1 MAELLSLAEPV
12 EPVLATTPG
21 AAVYQRFEREPDVLA
36 IAVVDAAGRPVGI
49 VERNTFF
56 LRMAAEYGRALY
68 AQRPIAMLMNAE
80 PLIVEA
86 GVGLMAFTGQVLAER
101 PSELLQGF
109 IVAQEGRY
117 AGIGSALSLLQATS
131 RANRAHALEM
141 TTLAET
147 LRAAQVEA
155 QAALQAKSQF
165 LAVMSHEIRTP
176 LNGVLGVAE
185 IMARRLGQSG
195 VKPAHLQ
202 PYVQT
207 ILDSGET
214 LLRLLTDAL
223 DFSRADAGQLELEQQ
238 PFCIPALLDDV
249 ANLWSARAGE
259 KALDFPV
266 TYRGPPGLWALGDA
280 VRLKQVFN
288 NLVGNALKFTDRG
301 GVSVHLE
308 AERDDIYVRLRAR
321 VADTGPGVDAA
332 RLDSIFQ
339 PFVQEEAG
347 RAKGGTGL
355 GLSICREL
363 IERMD
368 GRIDACSAPGEGL
381 TVTFGT
387 TLFHVE
393 NQAGEAAKAK
403 LDEPVLPPLHVLI
416 ADDNATNRLVAE
428 TLCSMF
434 GCTSRSVEN
443 GAEALD
449 AIGAGAFDLV
459 LMDIKMP
466 VMDGLQAIGHIRRLP
481 GAAAGLP
488 TLALTANADPWDAAD
503 YIKAGFDGVVEK
515 PIKPDHLLRAM
526 GQAVAAH
533 KESSSEGL
541 AGARSLRA

>member
-21 AAVYQRFEREPDVLA
+21 AAVYQRFEQEPDVLA

-80 PLIVEA
+80 PLIVEG

-109 IVAQEGRY
+109 IVAQDGRY

-131 RANRAHALEM
+131 RANHAHALEM
-141 TTLAET
+141 TTLADT

-185 IMARRLGQSG
+185 IMARRLGQRG

-238 PFCIPALLDDV
+238 PFCIAALLDDV
-249 ANLWSARAGE
+249 ASLWSARAGE

-266 TYRGPPGLWALGDA
+266 VYQGPAGLRALGDA

-288 NLVGNALKFTDRG
+288 NLIGNALKFTDRG
-301 GVSVHLE
+301 EVSVRLE
-308 AERDDIYVRLRAR
+308 AEREGLYVRLRAR

-332 RLDSIFQ
+332 RLNSIFQ

-381 TVTFGT
+381 TVTFET
-387 TLFHVE
+387 TLFHVQ
-393 NQAGEAAKAK
+393 NQTVAPPKARPE
-403 LDEPVLPPLHVLI
+403 EPVLRPLHVLI

-434 GCTSRSVEN
+434 GCTSQSVEN
-443 GAEALD
+443 GAEALE
-449 AIGAGAFDLV
+449 AVGGGAFDLI

-466 VMDGLQAIGHIRRLP
+466 VMDGLEAVGHIRRLP

-488 TLALTANADPWDAAD
+488 MLALTANADPWDAAD
-503 YIKAGFDGVVEK
+503 YIEAGFDGVVEK
-515 PIKPDHLLRAM
+515 PIKPAHLLGAMEKAVSGRA
-526 GQAVAAH
+526 AKPWKARAEVAQI
-533 KESSSEGL
+533 SG
-541 AGARSLRA
+541 

>member
-1 MAELLSLAEPV
+1 MPELLSLAEPV

-36 IAVVDAAGRPVGI
+36 IAVVDAAGAPVGI
-49 VERNTFF
+49 IERNTFF

-68 AQRPIAMLMNAE
+68 AHRPIAMLMNDQ

-86 GVGLMAFTGQVLAER
+86 GVRLMTFTGQVLAER

-109 IVAQEGRY
+109 IVVQDGRY
-117 AGIGSALSLLQATS
+117 AGIGSALSLLQATN

-141 TTLAET
+141 TSLADT
-147 LRAAQVEA
+147 LRAAQLEA

-185 IMARRLGQSG
+185 ILARRLNQEEL
-195 VKPAHLQ
+195 K

-207 ILDSGET
+207 ILASGET

-223 DFSRADAGQLELEQQ
+223 DLSRADAGQLDVERH
-238 PFCIPALLDDV
+238 PFRAAALLDDV
-249 ANLWSARAGE
+249 ASLWSARANE
-259 KALDFPV
+259 KALDFTVAYDGDPD
-266 TYRGPPGLWALGDA
+266 LWVLGDA

-301 GVSVHLE
+301 AVAVRLRAWRE
-308 AERDDIYVRLRAR
+308 DIYVRLGAEVR
-321 VADTGPGVDAA
+321 DTGPGVDED
-332 RLDSIFQ
+332 RLQTIFQ

-347 RAKGGTGL
+347 RAKGGAGL

-368 GRIDACSAPGEGL
+368 GRIQAASRPGEGL
-381 TVTFGT
+381 TVTFEA
-387 TLFHVE
+387 TLFHVPNGAE
-393 NQAGEAAKAK
+393 AGPAPQAQQPG
-403 LDEPVLPPLHVLI
+403 LGPLHVLI

-428 TLCSMF
+428 TLCAMF
-434 GCTSRSVEN
+434 GCTSHSVVD
-443 GAEALD
+443 GAEAVE
-449 AIGAGAFDLV
+449 AVEAAGAFDLI

-466 VMDGLQAIGHIRRLP
+466 VMDGLEAVRRIRALHGP
-481 GAAAGLP
+481 VALTP
-488 TLALTANADPWDAAD
+488 VLALTANADPWDAVD
-503 YIKAGFDGVVEK
+503 YVAAGMDGVVEK
-515 PIKPDHLLRAM
+515 PIKPDALLKAMERAVS
-526 GQAVAAH
+526 APRAPAA
-533 KESSSEGL
+533 
-541 AGARSLRA
+541 

>member
-36 IAVVDAAGRPVGI
+36 IAVVDTAGRPVGI

-68 AQRPIAMLMNAE
+68 AQRPIAMLMNDK
-80 PLIVEA
+80 PLIVES
-86 GVGLMAFTGQVLAER
+86 GVGLMDFTGQVLAER

-109 IVAQEGRY
+109 IVAQDGRY

-131 RANRAHALEM
+131 RANLAHALEM
-141 TTLAET
+141 TTLADT

-176 LNGVLGVAE
+176 PNGVLGVAE
-185 IMARRLGQSG
+185 IMARRLRQTEL
-195 VKPAHLQ
+195 K

-238 PFCIPALLDDV
+238 PFCVATLLDDI
-249 ANLWSARAGE
+249 AGLWSARASE
-259 KALDFPV
+259 KALEFTV
-266 TYRGPPGLWALGDA
+266 SYQGPADLWALGDA

-288 NLVGNALKFTDRG
+288 NLIGNALKFTDQG
-301 GVSVHLE
+301 SVRVRLM
-308 AERDDIYVRLRAR
+308 AECEDIYARLRAE
-321 VADTGPGVDAA
+321 VSDTGPGVDTA
-332 RLDSIFQ
+332 RLNGIFQ

-347 RAKGGTGL
+347 RAKGGAGL

-368 GRIDACSAPGEGL
+368 GWITADSQPGQGM
-381 TVTFGT
+381 TVSFET

-393 NQAGEAAKAK
+393 GGAVAEFGPPAPEPK
-403 LDEPVLPPLHVLI
+403 LRPLHVLI
-416 ADDNATNRLVAE
+416 ADDNKTNRLVAE
-428 TLCSMF
+428 TLCQMF
-434 GCTSRSVEN
+434 DCTSHSVEN
-443 GAEALD
+443 GAEAVE
-449 AIGAGAFDLV
+449 AVRTRAFDLI

-466 VMDGLQAIGHIRRLP
+466 VMDGLEAVSLIRRLA
-481 GAAAGLP
+481 GAMGRVP
-488 TLALTANADPWDAAD
+488 ILALTANSDPWHAVS
-503 YIKAGFDGVVEK
+503 YVEAGFDGVVEK
-515 PIKPDHLLRAM
+515 PIKPADLLEAM
-526 GQAVAAH
+526 SQAV
-533 KESSSEGL
+533 STT
-541 AGARSLRA
+541 AGPFLKPVQTAVG

>member
-21 AAVYQRFEREPDVLA
+21 AAVYQRFEREPDVMA

-109 IVAQEGRY
+109 IVAQDGRY

-131 RANRAHALEM
+131 RANLAHALEM
-141 TTLAET
+141 TTLADT

-185 IMARRLGQSG
+185 IMARRLRQTEL
-195 VKPAHLQ
+195 K

-238 PFCIPALLDDV
+238 PFCVATLLDDV
-249 ANLWSARAGE
+249 ASLWSARAGE
-259 KALDFPV
+259 KALDFTV
-266 TYRGPPGLWALGDA
+266 SYQGPADFWALGDA

-288 NLVGNALKFTDRG
+288 NLIGNALKFTDRG
-301 GVSVHLE
+301 SVRVRLA
-308 AERDDIYVRLRAR
+308 AEREDVYARLRAE
-321 VADTGPGVDAA
+321 VSDTGPGVDAG
-332 RLDSIFQ
+332 RLHSIFQ

-368 GRIDACSAPGEGL
+368 GWIMADSQPGQGL
-381 TVTFGT
+381 TVLFET
-387 TLFHVE
+387 TLFHVGGGALAE
-393 NQAGEAAKAK
+393 FGPPAPEPK
-403 LDEPVLPPLHVLI
+403 LRPLHVLI
-416 ADDNATNRLVAE
+416 ADDNKTNRLVAE
-428 TLCSMF
+428 TLCGMF
-434 GCTSRSVEN
+434 GCTSHSVEN
-443 GAEALD
+443 GAQAVEAVR
-449 AIGAGAFDLV
+449 ARAFDLV

-466 VMDGLQAIGHIRRLP
+466 VMDGLEAVGLIRRLA
-481 GAAAGLP
+481 GAVGRTP
-488 TLALTANADPWDAAD
+488 ILALTANADPWDAVS
-503 YIKAGFDGVVEK
+503 YVEAGFDGVVEK
-515 PIKPDHLLRAM
+515 PIKPADLLEAMSRA
-526 GQAVAAH
+526 V
-533 KESSSEGL
+533 STT
-541 AGARSLRA
+541 AGPFPKLVQTA

>member
-21 AAVYQRFEREPDVLA
+21 AAVYQRFEQEPDVLA

-56 LRMAAEYGRALY
+56 LRLAAEYGRALY

-80 PLIVEA
+80 PLIVEG

-109 IVAQEGRY
+109 IVAQDGRY

-141 TTLAET
+141 TTLADT

-185 IMARRLGQSG
+185 IMARRLNQSG
-195 VKPAHLQ
+195 VRPAHLQ

-223 DFSRADAGQLELEQQ
+223 DFSRADAGQLELDQQ
-238 PFCIPALLDDV
+238 PFCIPDLLSDV

-266 TYRGPPGLWALGDA
+266 TYQGPSGLWALGDA

-288 NLVGNALKFTDRG
+288 NLIGNALKFTDRG
-301 GVSVHLE
+301 EVCVRLE

-347 RAKGGTGL
+347 LAKGGTGL

-368 GRIDACSAPGEGL
+368 GRIDASSAPTGGL
-381 TVTFGT
+381 TVTFET
-387 TLFHVE
+387 TLFHV
-393 NQAGEAAKAK
+393 QDQTGEAPKVRPR
-403 LDEPVLPPLHVLI
+403 EPVLRPLHVLI

-434 GCTSRSVEN
+434 GCTSQSVEN
-443 GAEALD
+443 GAEALE
-449 AIGAGAFDLV
+449 AIGAYAFDLV

-466 VMDGLQAIGHIRRLP
+466 VMDGLEAVGHIRRLP
-481 GAAAGLP
+481 GAAAHLP
-488 TLALTANADPWDAAD
+488 MLALTANADPWDAVD
-503 YIKAGFDGVVEK
+503 YIEAGFDGVVEK
-515 PIKPDHLLRAM
+515 PIKPDHLLAAM
-526 GQAVAAH
+526 EKAVAVHA
-533 KESSSEGL
+533 ESPSESL
-541 AGARSLRA
+541 AGPRSLRA

>member
-21 AAVYQRFEREPDVLA
+21 AAVYQRFEQEPDVLA
-36 IAVVDAAGRPVGI
+36 IAVVDAVGRPVGI

-141 TTLAET
+141 TTLADT

-288 NLVGNALKFTDRG
+288 NLIGNALKFTDRG
-301 GVSVHLE
+301 QVCVRLE
-308 AERDDIYVRLRAR
+308 AEDEGIYVRLRAR

-332 RLDSIFQ
+332 RLHSIFQ

-368 GRIDACSAPGEGL
+368 GRIDAVSAPGEGL
-381 TVTFGT
+381 TVTFET
-387 TLFHVE
+387 TLFHVQH
-393 NQAGEAAKAK
+393 QAAEAPRTPPRETARR
-403 LDEPVLPPLHVLI
+403 PLHVLI

-443 GAEALD
+443 GAQALD
-449 AIGAGAFDLV
+449 AIGVGDFDLV

-466 VMDGLQAIGHIRRLP
+466 VMDGLEAIGHIRRLP
-481 GAAAGLP
+481 GAAGGLP

-503 YIKAGFDGVVEK
+503 YIEAGFDGVVEK
-515 PIKPDHLLRAM
+515 PIKPDQLLEAMETAVSDRAARPW
-526 GQAVAAH
+526 QASAEVA
-533 KESSSEGL
+533 
-541 AGARSLRA
+541 

>member
-68 AQRPIAMLMNAE
+68 AQRPIAMLMNAA
-80 PLIVEA
+80 PLVVEA

-109 IVAQEGRY
+109 IVVQDGRY

-131 RANRAHALEM
+131 RANHAHALEM
-141 TTLAET
+141 TTLADT

-185 IMARRLGQSG
+185 IMARRLRQTEL
-195 VKPAHLQ
+195 K

-238 PFCIPALLDDV
+238 PFCVATLLDDV
-249 ANLWSARAGE
+249 AALWSARASE
-259 KALDFPV
+259 KALDFTV
-266 TYRGPPGLWALGDA
+266 SYQGPPDFWALGDA

-288 NLVGNALKFTDRG
+288 NLIGNALKFTDRG
-301 GVSVHLE
+301 SVRVRLV
-308 AERDDIYVRLRAR
+308 AERDDVYARLRAD
-321 VADTGPGVDAA
+321 VSDTGPGVDGA
-332 RLDSIFQ
+332 RLHSIFQ

-368 GRIDACSAPGEGL
+368 GWIAADSFPGQGM
-381 TVTFGT
+381 TVSFET

-393 NQAGEAAKAK
+393 GGARAEPAPAAP
-403 LDEPVLPPLHVLI
+403 EPQLRPLHVLI
-416 ADDNATNRLVAE
+416 ADDNKTNRLVAE

-434 GCTSRSVEN
+434 NCTSQSVQD
-443 GAEALD
+443 GAQAVD
-449 AIGAGAFDLV
+449 AVRTGAFDLV

-466 VMDGLQAIGHIRRLP
+466 VMDGLEAVGHIRRM
-481 GAAAGLP
+481 AGP
-488 TLALTANADPWDAAD
+488 AGRVPILALTANADPWDAVG
-503 YIKAGFDGVVEK
+503 YVEAGFDGVVEK
-515 PIKPDHLLRAM
+515 PIKPADLLEAM
-526 GQAVAAH
+526 NQAV
-533 KESSSEGL
+533 SG
-541 AGARSLRA
+541 GATLLPDLVHSALG